1 MSPTSMVKCSMLEI
15 HKTYI
20 LDTEQLTVPV
30 DHTEQEQED
39 AQEEE
44 DGNDTEE
51 ENQQIVVVDEDTAH
65 LIHQGYK
72 RFFLPLLKWGGVFFR
87 LFYYFMKM

>member
-1 MSPTSMVKCSMLEI
+1 MSPPSMVKCSMLEI

-20 LDTEQLTVPV
+20 LDTEQLTVPD

-72 RFFLPLLKWGGVFFR
+72 RIFCAFTSGEGYFFVF
-87 LFYYFMKM
+87 FYYFMKV

>member
-1 MSPTSMVKCSMLEI
+1 MLEI

-20 LDTEQLTVPV
+20 LDTEQLTVPD

-72 RFFLPLLKWGGVFFR
+72 RIFALLQVGRGIFSF
-87 LFYYFMKM
+87 FYYF